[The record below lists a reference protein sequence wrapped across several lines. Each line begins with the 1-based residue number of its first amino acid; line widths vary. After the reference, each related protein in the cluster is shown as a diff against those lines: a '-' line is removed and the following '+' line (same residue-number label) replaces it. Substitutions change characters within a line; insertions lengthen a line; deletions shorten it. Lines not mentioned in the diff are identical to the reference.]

1 MCDRALKYGV
11 PNTQKNKILCH
22 LTFVI
27 HIQSKLYTKDKFFT
41 LLNFNYTLLDVNYML
56 SNKYC
61 TLLNVNYML
70 SNNYCTLLKVDYMF
84 DVNCK
89 LSYENFMLFNSY

>member
-1 MCDRALKYGV
+1 MCHRALKYGV
-11 PNTQKNKILCH
+11 PNAKKNKILCH

-56 SNKYC
+56 SN
-61 TLLNVNYML
+61 
-70 SNNYCTLLKVDYMF
+70 NYCTLLKADYMF

-89 LSYENFMLFNSY
+89 LSYEYFVIEQLLYLSCAAKLYMVY

>member
-1 MCDRALKYGV
+1 MGC
-11 PNTQKNKILCH
+11 QKQKIKILCH

-27 HIQSKLYTKDKFFT
+27 HVQWKLYVKDKFCT
-41 LLNFNYTLLDVNYML
+41 LLNFSYTLLY
-56 SNKYC
+56 
-61 TLLNVNYML
+61 VNYML

-89 LSYENFMLFNSY
+89 LSCEYFVIEQLLYLSCPAKLYMVY